1 MSTTALKLIALV
13 LMVIDHTGE
22 FIPNMPVAL
31 RWIGRLSAPIF
42 VFCTVEG
49 FSHTRSKKR
58 YMLRLYT
65 AGVLMG
71 LLDRLVP
78 YIGHAIP
85 NFSPEKT
92 WIQNNIFRTLFSILV
107 ICFLIDLFQKKD
119 KNFKKYL
126 LIYGVWQAG
135 SYCILDLI
143 PKLITPSAL
152 SETILSF
159 LPNLLGSIYYLE
171 GGWLFLL
178 LGALLYLVK
187 DHKKTLAV
195 GYFSFC
201 FVYFLLTVTQFI
213 PRVLIKLLYFVY
225 QLDLSGF
232 AGLSNAIFNF
242 EDGLSNFCMSH
253 SGLETRY
260 SSDLNLFFKDY
271 QWMMIGALP
280 FLLAYN
286 GQKGKGYKYFFYFF
300 YPIHIFLLYF
310 IGGLIG
316 GMSG

>member
-1 MSTTALKLIALV
+1 MK
-13 LMVIDHTGE
+13 
-22 FIPNMPVAL
+22 F
-31 RWIGRLSAPIF
+31 
-42 VFCTVEG
+42 
-49 FSHTRSKKR
+49 
-58 YMLRLYT
+58 
-65 AGVLMG
+65 
-71 LLDRLVP
+71 
-78 YIGHAIP
+78 
-85 NFSPEKT
+85 
-92 WIQNNIFRTLFSILV
+92 
-107 ICFLIDLFQKKD
+107 
-119 KNFKKYL
+119 
-126 LIYGVWQAG
+126 
-135 SYCILDLI
+135 LI

-152 SETILSF
+152 PETILSF

-201 FVYFLLTVTQFI
+201 FVYFLLTATQFI

-260 SSDLNLFFKDY
+260 SSDLNLFFTDY

-286 GQKGKGYKYFFYFF
+286 GQKGKGCKYFFYFF

>member
-31 RWIGRLSAPIF
+31 HWIGRLSAPIF

-92 WIQNNIFRTLFSILV
+92 WIQNNIFRTLFCILV

-126 LIYGVWQAG
+126 L
-135 SYCILDLI
+135 
-143 PKLITPSAL
+143 
-152 SETILSF
+152 
-159 LPNLLGSIYYLE
+159 
-171 GGWLFLL
+171 
-178 LGALLYLVK
+178 
-187 DHKKTLAV
+187 
-195 GYFSFC
+195 
-201 FVYFLLTVTQFI
+201 
-213 PRVLIKLLYFVY
+213 
-225 QLDLSGF
+225 
-232 AGLSNAIFNF
+232 
-242 EDGLSNFCMSH
+242 
-253 SGLETRY
+253 
-260 SSDLNLFFKDY
+260 
-271 QWMMIGALP
+271 
-280 FLLAYN
+280 
-286 GQKGKGYKYFFYFF
+286 
-300 YPIHIFLLYF
+300 
-310 IGGLIG
+310 
-316 GMSG
+316 